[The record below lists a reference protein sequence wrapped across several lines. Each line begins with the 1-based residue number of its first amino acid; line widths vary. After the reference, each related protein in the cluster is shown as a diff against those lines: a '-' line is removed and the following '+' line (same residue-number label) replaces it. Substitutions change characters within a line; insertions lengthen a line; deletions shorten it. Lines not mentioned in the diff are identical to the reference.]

1 MSHYHSADFEEM
13 EDEYDMNEPVDD
25 MEGEDEY
32 QELVIRDSDAE
43 DEDDADQLHKL
54 SDTSAADARS
64 GKDIQGIPWETIEVT
79 RETYR
84 QARLE
89 QYKNYENIPNSGVAA
104 MMACKSTEKGRTYYE
119 FRRNTRSVKSTIS
132 HFQLRNLVWATSKHD
147 VYLLLHYSVLHWS
160 ALNGVDTEIMD
171 VHGHVAPSEKHPGS
185 LLEGFLHTQISTMA
199 VKDNLLVA
207 GGFQGE
213 LICKHLDREGISF
226 CCRTT
231 YDDNAITNALEIFNT
246 SSGALHFIASNNDC
260 GVREYDMERYQLF
273 KHFRFDW
280 PVNHTSLSPD
290 GKLVII
296 VGDDTD
302 ALLIDANSGKTI
314 HSMKGHLDFSF
325 ASAWSPDGLTFA
337 TGNQDKTCRIW
348 DARNLTESVHVLRGN
363 VGAIRSIR
371 FTSDGHFL
379 SMAEAADFVHIFDT
393 KSDYNKRQELDF
405 FGEVSGMSFSPDT
418 DTLYVGIS
426 DRTYGSLLQFGR
438 LYNYSYLDSLL

>member
-337 TGNQDKTCRIW
+337 T
-348 DARNLTESVHVLRGN
+348 
-363 VGAIRSIR
+363 
-371 FTSDGHFL
+371 
-379 SMAEAADFVHIFDT
+379 EAADFVHIFDI

-405 FGEVSGMSFSPDT
+405 FGEVSGAA
-418 DTLYVGIS
+418 
-426 DRTYGSLLQFGR
+426 SLWRFPTHGF
-438 LYNYSYLDSLL
+438 

>member
-104 MMACKSTEKGRTYYE
+104 MMVQFVNQPKKAYQ
-119 FRRNTRSVKSTIS
+119 I
-132 HFQLRNLVWATSKHD
+132 
-147 VYLLLHYSVLHWS
+147 
-160 ALNGVDTEIMD
+160 EIMD

-246 SSGALHFIASNNDC
+246 SRQVI
-260 GVREYDMERYQLF
+260 
-273 KHFRFDW
+273 
-280 PVNHTSLSPD
+280 SL
-290 GKLVII
+290 
-296 VGDDTD
+296 
-302 ALLIDANSGKTI
+302 
-314 HSMKGHLDFSF
+314 
-325 ASAWSPDGLTFA
+325 
-337 TGNQDKTCRIW
+337 
-348 DARNLTESVHVLRGN
+348 
-363 VGAIRSIR
+363 AI
-371 FTSDGHFL
+371 
-379 SMAEAADFVHIFDT
+379 
-393 KSDYNKRQELDF
+393 
-405 FGEVSGMSFSPDT
+405 
-418 DTLYVGIS
+418 
-426 DRTYGSLLQFGR
+426 
-438 LYNYSYLDSLL
+438 